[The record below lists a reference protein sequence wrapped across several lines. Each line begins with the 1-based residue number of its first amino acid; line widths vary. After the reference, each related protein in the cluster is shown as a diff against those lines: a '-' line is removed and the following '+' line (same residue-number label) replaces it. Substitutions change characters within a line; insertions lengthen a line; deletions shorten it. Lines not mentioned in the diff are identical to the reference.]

1 MKAVDKCKNC
11 KKKKYQF
18 SAVKK
23 EKKNKINTEVKMK
36 IEVEAKHWQKHDVLE
51 KGYERAYLLKVVSKF
66 FIVF

>member
-1 MKAVDKCKNC
+1 MINVRIA
-11 KKKKYQF
+11 KKKISIFCCQ
-18 SAVKK
+18 
-23 EKKNKINTEVKMK
+23 EGKKNKINTEVKMK